1 MLVPIPIIIADA
13 QYLTRLGL
21 KHLLQDRQRFQIID
35 EVSDEEEL
43 LESLQSNKPELVI
56 LDYNQPN
63 KFSPATVASIK
74 EKSPE
79 TKILIISADNDKETI
94 DKVLGLG
101 VNSFLTKSC
110 EEEEI
115 FDAIKASS
123 KGEKFFCTN
132 ILDYLLHKSFAKDED
147 NCAPTPLTPRELEIV
162 RLVAKGLIAKE
173 IADVLSLSTHTIYTH
188 RKNIMKKLS
197 LNTSSELV
205 LYAFNNGLVKD

>member
-1 MLVPIPIIIADA
+1 MLAPIPIIIADA

-21 KHLLQDRQRFQIID
+21 KHLLQARPEFQVID
-35 EVSDEEEL
+35 EVSNEEEL
-43 LESLQSNKPELVI
+43 LESLQTNDAELII

-63 KFSPATVASIK
+63 KFSSSTVAAVK
-74 EKSPE
+74 KSTPDI
-79 TKILIISADNDKETI
+79 KILIISADNDKNTI

-110 EEEEI
+110 EEDEI
-115 FDAIKASS
+115 FDAIKASA

-132 ILDYLLHKSFAKDED
+132 ILDYLLQKSYAKDEE

-173 IADVLSLSTHTIYTH
+173 IADVLNLSTHTIYTH

-205 LYAFNNGLVKD
+205 LYAFNNGLVSN